1 MRAMRF
7 ILVSLLVLLAV
18 WYGVVRF
25 WPGNPEVWHIDPV
38 EAPDPGIGGVRVVG
52 EDAPL
57 FASAPEEVM
66 AAFDSA
72 ITAEGARV
80 FAGSV
85 EEGFVTYLTR
95 TRIFRFPDYVTVRV
109 TPEGDGIRLTYRA
122 LTGTKGGDGG
132 TNALRM
138 ERLLSAVRERLP

>member
-1 MRAMRF
+1 MRF
-7 ILVSLLVLLAV
+7 ILVSLLVLFAV

-25 WPGNPEVWHIDPV
+25 WPGNPEVWHIDPL
-38 EAPDPGIGGVRVVG
+38 EAPDPGISGVRVVG

-57 FASAPEEVM
+57 FASAPAEVM
-66 AAFDSA
+66 AAFDA
-72 ITAEGARV
+72 VITGEGARV
-80 FAGSV
+80 FAGSI

-95 TRIFRFPDYVTVRV
+95 TRIFKFPDYVTVRV
-109 TPEGDGIRLTYRA
+109 ASEGEDTRLTYRA

-132 TNALRM
+132 TNAVRM